1 VVVSFK
7 SAFVICA
14 YVGAS
19 AAQAQE
25 PPPNLLPNPGFEETP
40 DALLGE
46 GRTIG
51 EGKDTFSCPG
61 WWGGRSKGTVRV
73 SGDTRDKAGGKT
85 SLRFDFLDPDTDNE
99 VFVQGR
105 VHGVKPRTIYRLGG
119 KFKVLNVNWVFSF
132 SHTYEYVGDER
143 VGGTGRRTINYPT
156 SSGFEDREVWIITG
170 PKVSWIEVR
179 IQWRGRP
186 TIEGIVRQ
194 PSIVWMDDLVL
205 EEIGPVFPPEGDYLA
220 EDFEGKELD
229 GWVLTEIGA
238 HWEPTDPGYGDA
250 RSPQISDEQAHSGK
264 QSLKMVPTWGV
275 VTRPFDREV
284 SNCIVTGWFYEVPST
299 PNDKCRGI
307 VLLADDGKRVGLG
320 THRESLSNYICY
332 LDTGVKVTDVPK
344 SQAWHEFKFD
354 VTEGEGVVCFIDGVE
369 VGRTD
374 KIDRFSSV
382 QIGEHAWRGSTAFVD
397 DLSIVMK
404 P

>member
-1 VVVSFK
+1 
-7 SAFVICA
+7 
-14 YVGAS
+14 
-19 AAQAQE
+19 
-25 PPPNLLPNPGFEETP
+25 
-40 DALLGE
+40 
-46 GRTIG
+46 
-51 EGKDTFSCPG
+51 
-61 WWGGRSKGTVRV
+61 
-73 SGDTRDKAGGKT
+73 
-85 SLRFDFLDPDTDNE
+85 
-99 VFVQGR
+99 
-105 VHGVKPRTIYRLGG
+105 
-119 KFKVLNVNWVFSF
+119 
-132 SHTYEYVGDER
+132 
-143 VGGTGRRTINYPT
+143 
-156 SSGFEDREVWIITG
+156 
-170 PKVSWIEVR
+170 
-179 IQWRGRP
+179 
-186 TIEGIVRQ
+186 
-194 PSIVWMDDLVL
+194 
-205 EEIGPVFPPEGDYLA
+205 
-220 EDFEGKELD
+220 
-229 GWVLTEIGA
+229 
-238 HWEPTDPGYGDA
+238 
-250 RSPQISDEQAHSGK
+250 
-264 QSLKMVPTWGV
+264 MVPTWGV